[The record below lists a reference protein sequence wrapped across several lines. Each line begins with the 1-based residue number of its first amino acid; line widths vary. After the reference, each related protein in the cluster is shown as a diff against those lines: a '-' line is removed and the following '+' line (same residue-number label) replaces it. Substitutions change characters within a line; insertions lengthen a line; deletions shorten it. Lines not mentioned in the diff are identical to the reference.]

1 MVKINIYAIGTIK
14 EKFILEAIKEYSKR
28 ISRFAK
34 LNIFELNEVKLQS
47 KSEKEVKE
55 LEGTYFLSKIK
66 DSEFVIALDL
76 NKSELTSEEFASK
89 IEDLINIGRG
99 EISFVIGGT
108 LGLGDNI
115 KKRAN
120 YSITFSKMTFPHQL
134 IRLFLVEQIYRAFKI
149 INHESYHH

>member
-1 MVKINIYAIGTIK
+1 M
-14 EKFILEAIKEYSKR
+14 
-28 ISRFAK
+28 
-34 LNIFELNEVKLQS
+34 
-47 KSEKEVKE
+47 
-55 LEGTYFLSKIK
+55 
-66 DSEFVIALDL
+66 
-76 NKSELTSEEFASK
+76 
-89 IEDLINIGRG
+89 NIGKG

>member
-28 ISRFAK
+28 ISRLAK

-55 LEGTYFLSKIK
+55 LEGNYFLSKIK

-76 NKSELTSEEFASK
+76 NKNELTSEEFAFK

>member
-14 EKFILEAIKEYSKR
+14 EKFILEAIQEYSKR

-34 LNIFELNEVKLQS
+34 LNIVELNEVKLQS
-47 KSEKEVKE
+47 KSEKDVKE
-55 LEGTYFLSKIK
+55 LEGSYFLSKIK
-66 DSEFVIALDL
+66 DSEYVITLDL
-76 NKSELTSEEFASK
+76 NKNELTSEEFASK
-89 IEDLINIGRG
+89 IDDLINMGKG

-134 IRLFLVEQIYRAFKI
+134 IRLFLLEQIYRAFKI

>member
-120 YSITFSKMTFPHQL
+120 YSVTFSKMTFPHQL

>member
-34 LNIFELNEVKLQS
+34 LNIVELNEVKLQS
-47 KSEKEVKE
+47 KSEKDVKE
-55 LEGTYFLSKIK
+55 LEGSYFLSKIK
-66 DSEFVIALDL
+66 DSEYVIALDL
-76 NKSELTSEEFASK
+76 NKNELTSEEFSSK
-89 IEDLINIGRG
+89 IDDLINMGKG